1 MSLTTLSGPR
11 SNFVKVRCNKCKNE
25 QIIFGNAA
33 SVIKCLVCDTELAR
47 PTGGKAEVKGRVL
60 EVLE

>member
-1 MSLTTLSGPR
+1 MDLIPR
-11 SNFVKVRCNKCKNE
+11 PKTKFIKVKCKCKNE

-33 SVIKCLVCDTELAR
+33 SQVKCLVCDEVLAE
-47 PTGGKAEVKGRVL
+47 PKGGMASVKAKVL